1 MTRRPHPALK
11 PRPHQRRHPLP
22 YARSAPGMSILEV
35 MLASAILA
43 MIAAAIVSSIAF
55 VSRME
60 MLQQQ
65 RLGAY
70 ELATRLM
77 LIHLDDEKNLPNPA
91 LAYFDGTFSYRWEL
105 ATLPLGFEPPLNA
118 ALIPQT
124 SGAGAIA
131 AGRAQLLIVRVW
143 QAQDDGVGGH
153 RHGEQLAELR
163 RLHSPL
169 ALFSRN
175 PDAARRLTGDMS
187 RALGVA
193 SLMGIDG
200 SAPPPTRS
208 MPGGGAP
215 PGGTPGGSV
224 GGTGAPGMPGAG
236 PALVPRGG
244 PTSRSG
250 SMAQPSPWDNVPT
263 GPQ

>member
-1 MTRRPHPALK
+1 MTRRPHHALPSR
-11 PRPHQRRHPLP
+11 PRSSR
-22 YARSAPGMSILEV
+22 AGRSAPGMSILEV
-35 MLASAILA
+35 VLASAILA
-43 MIAAAIVSSIAF
+43 MVAAAIVSSIAF

-91 LAYFDGTFSYRWEL
+91 LAYFDGTFYYRWEL

-124 SGAGAIA
+124 TGAGAIA

-143 QAQDDGVGGH
+143 QARDDGVGGF
-153 RHGEQLAELR
+153 RHGELLAELR

-175 PDAARRLTGDMS
+175 PDAARRLTSDMT

-200 SAPPPTRS
+200 SAPPPPRAT
-208 MPGGGAP
+208 PGGGTP
-215 PGGTPGGSV
+215 PRGGAPGGSV
-224 GGTGAPGMPGAG
+224 GGTGAPTMPGAG
-236 PALVPRGG
+236 PTLVPRGG

-250 SMAQPSPWDNVPT
+250 STAQPSPWDNVP
-263 GPQ
+263 PAPR